1 MKEQDLADMVCCS
14 ERKIRELRGAY
25 LEEGKDW
32 VKEAGSGQVTYTA
45 KGVLELKAALGL
57 DVAETA
63 QDAPGCDGGVSGQGE
78 PPLEGVAMAKREED
92 GEKTPTRPMVC
103 ASIVRCLPNA
113 RVYVA
118 QVVGTRRIVR
128 LRTKVRMGLKKGRK
142 LMCLDLGGELVFDR
156 AAARM
161 WKG

>member
-1 MKEQDLADMVCCS
+1 MNEQDLADLLCCA
-14 ERKIRELRGAY
+14 ERRMRELREAY
-25 LEEGKDW
+25 LDEGKDW
-32 VKEAGSGQVTYTA
+32 RRGDNGRIEYTPE
-45 KGVLELKAALGL
+45 GVIAMKVALGL

-63 QDAPGCDGGVSGQGE
+63 QDAPGAIEGVSGQGE
-78 PPLEGVAMAKREED
+78 AALKGKDVAPDAGD
-92 GEKTPTRPMVC
+92 GKKTETRPMVC

-142 LMCLDLGGELVFDR
+142 LMCLDLGSELVFDR
-156 AAARM
+156 TAARM
-161 WKG
+161 FGRL